1 LLANLIAWPL
11 AWLAM
16 QRWLSTFDDR
26 IALTPWYFLLASTLA
41 LVIAVVTVIG
51 QSWRVARAEPAR
63 ALRYE

>member
-1 LLANLIAWPL
+1 
-11 AWLAM
+11 M

-26 IALTPWYFLLASTLA
+26 IGLSPLYFLLASA
-41 LVIAVVTVIG
+41 IAVLIAVATVIG